1 MSMPRSTLWAV
12 AAAAIVSL
20 ALPAAAEPVRVED
33 GTLTYRIQHRLKT
46 FDAVIPASA
55 ATLEL
60 DWGDG
65 SLEGLRFDATIPL
78 EAFDSGNR
86 LRDEHAAEA
95 LELFLYPEASWSV
108 EQIDVVRREPQGPS
122 WSEATLTASGPLTLH
137 GVTEELSVEVR
148 VKRSGD
154 TVTFEAGFPLSLEAF
169 GIERPGLLGV
179 RIQDTVTVQIS
190 LRAPAP

>member
-65 SLEGLRFDATIPL
+65 PLEGLRFDAAIPL

-108 EQIDVVRREPQGPS
+108 EQVDVMRREPQGPS